1 MRGPSATTL
10 PLTLIIG
17 PRKPAHD
24 RKNMNN
30 SRTCQRFI
38 RVNVLLL
45 TLLILFSRYW
55 VLVVSCAEPNG
66 PVPKPLCP
74 AERLI
79 CKFTSIAV
87 EGHTFDTNS
96 GARWI

>member
-1 MRGPSATTL
+1 MLASNHTKGSAQATDALQISKKVPVLNEDTHEV
-10 PLTLIIG
+10 P
-17 PRKPAHD
+17 
-24 RKNMNN
+24 N
-30 SRTCQRFI
+30 SALS
-38 RVNVLLL
+38 VAG
-45 TLLILFSRYW
+45 YW
-55 VLVVSCAEPNG
+55 VLVVSCAEPTG

-87 EGHTFDTNS
+87 EGHTFETNS

>member
-1 MRGPSATTL
+1 MAAPVAASTPKYTT
-10 PLTLIIG
+10 
-17 PRKPAHD
+17 D
-24 RKNMNN
+24 C
-30 SRTCQRFI
+30 SQ
-38 RVNVLLL
+38 
-45 TLLILFSRYW
+45 SWYW

-96 GARWI
+96 RARWI

>member
-1 MRGPSATTL
+1 MFRTVVTQAREHPGHGT
-10 PLTLIIG
+10 
-17 PRKPAHD
+17 PAL
-24 RKNMNN
+24 NN
-30 SRTCQRFI
+30 PAI
-38 RVNVLLL
+38 
-45 TLLILFSRYW
+45 
-55 VLVVSCAEPNG
+55 LVVSCAEPNG

-79 CKFTSIAV
+79 CKFTSTAV

>member
-1 MRGPSATTL
+1 MGQYHRGDLA
-10 PLTLIIG
+10 
-17 PRKPAHD
+17 
-24 RKNMNN
+24 
-30 SRTCQRFI
+30 
-38 RVNVLLL
+38 
-45 TLLILFSRYW
+45 RYW